1 MFIAVRT
8 GLEPAHGKPARVIRG
23 ITLPTPTLP
32 GGRCARAFESIKNK
46 NTVIRKITPCK

>member
-32 GGRCARAFESIKNK
+32 GGRWGSRVLAHKQ
-46 NTVIRKITPCK
+46 